1 MLQPNYLK
9 RLNENASMMQQ
20 QGSSE
25 EEILAM
31 RDAFIKQ
38 FGEEEPKKKNE
49 SVPSS
54 SLKAPWDSSTPPTL
68 AQSLSAYAE
77 PQKAQASGTSNG
89 TTKQPKTTKPAVE
102 EPKYAE
108 GTMAWNLS
116 KLKTSPYYQ
125 EMSTRAD
132 SFIAAGNISEEEK
145 QKKTQAVEDEWNSEG
160 VWNNVKRFANVAESL
175 FKERFFTLPSVIPGK
190 GYAAKPTGMNASV
203 AATDPFSKEK
213 KEAKKE
219 LLIEQE
225 EAKAQ
230 KKIPTPIT
238 NESINERA
246 KQIRIKEELNL
257 LKENKQ
263 KSFLKTAQT
272 NVDNMG
278 LSEKDKLQRF
288 QAVEYNSLQEENKI
302 ELEKQ
307 NILRPALEVKL
318 ANLNELIVK
327 ANNLTKNKTPLS
339 PEMNLEIQQKTKEY
353 NQMLVEATTSY
364 DKFLNTQEKLGTAS
378 ENLDIF
384 GRDYNWA
391 NNFYQNLKASIKEID
406 AGLFSGVSYGLNMK
420 SNLFDAIGIED
431 PFKTVDSDKMMI
443 SSFTDAVAGDLRAE
457 AEEAR
462 QSVAKPTELKSI
474 NSLESFGDWLRNSML
489 ATQAPILGAAM
500 TGPGGIAAIGI
511 SSTGN
516 AYANMQREME
526 EGIANYSD
534 SQMATVPLGHGLI
547 DSGQALLESNLFK
560 GASRVINSGTTAERQ
575 IMAEGFWKPLGK
587 DLVFGTVKSNA
598 WFTGI
603 TISKNIL
610 EKYGAGK
617 EDVQI
622 TDGLVD
628 SWATATSLGLILPVV
643 SHTFAAA
650 FVKPFSTETRI
661 QKSSDKLVKLEAQL
675 RDPSLSDLMKQE
687 TKEAYIKEKENFD
700 KLVKKQVENIKS
712 ISNNQLSEISAIT
725 KRQAKLRKKAEEI
738 KLDDTG
744 TKESKQR
751 LLDDL
756 AKEFKEIEQRRQDII
771 KQGPSVAL
779 EQLENPKRVQ
789 DLKDRAIRQLTQ
801 EAKEKGQTEF
811 KFDDSEISRR
821 AIKIHNEE
829 VAAINAA
836 KDAKEGSKKEADNIL
851 KNNVDTGDG
860 ISRSYDSLEEV
871 PEFLRPLAKKSSK
884 GTRKIGLFGKQE
896 EFQMYNVT
904 LSAKEIKS
912 AYDNFYKTKE
922 TKKVQE
928 TKPIAKPQEEIIEI
942 PADEIEALKED
953 VNRAEE
959 EGTLADN
966 VGEKMYRD
974 GKEGMLEING
984 QQYEFVTSDGYINEL
999 GNIELVGNEFIA
1011 SHGLSTFPPEGM
1023 RTEPITLGE
1032 KPGILTVDG
1041 KEYTFVRQRR
1051 PKRGESV
1058 IVLKENE
1065 TGLQRSFSGAKAER
1079 ILKDIELQKPAKKTT
1094 LPLTVE
1100 GKEATEPVKTPK
1112 EIKRE
1117 KRLDKVKA
1125 KQEFE
1130 AKSLEEIEQMQKE
1143 LDAETAQFEKEL
1155 LETAAKESEKQNRLM
1170 FPLREKEFVVTQKPN
1185 GEFSVSQKNPEGKYV
1200 GVKDEKVRNEAIDE
1214 FKSIKE
1220 SKDAKRLSDA
1230 EDLANQYRKEQNDK
1244 ILNALD
1250 KAVEWS
1256 RTVGK
1261 GKNQLFEGT
1270 LAIPLIA
1277 VNSGLKIVRAAY
1289 KGGKS
1294 LAEAIAEGYKFL
1306 KEKGYAIKEHE
1317 FKRYILDNINKDQ
1330 ELLNAKEE
1338 ISDLKAQAKDVIA
1351 AEREVG
1357 KIEKKEALDKQ
1368 AEKNSE
1374 QVTALK
1380 QKIKDGVE
1388 KMKQAVVDAKAKGFK
1403 AGSAEANKAF
1413 YKAKADLI
1421 DYARSV
1427 MPKGTPN
1434 KYNSQ
1439 IITAIKELKP
1449 NNFFKQVQRINDIVD
1464 YASKDIAASTKK
1476 KLIAKIKEAIDP
1488 NSILYKSEA
1497 KVKNSKITAEAKEN
1511 LIKFLDGYKGVDF
1524 ETLDIQQLTD
1534 INNQINDIIN
1544 NGKAGRKSIK
1554 EQQDL
1559 VKRTINEEIPVIVS
1573 RKTGDVETGRYNLE
1587 EELGKGNVVVVDGK
1601 TYLPSDLEYVK
1612 ENMQGEFDGELI
1624 VVPKTE
1630 QKAQNQY
1637 NTSNSFFINLKNG
1650 EIKKALFGS
1659 ATRFVKK
1666 QILNISGVKAVYQDL
1681 IFDDASSDFLNKH
1694 AIQPLESVENR
1705 SQLSYGKFVRSLNK
1719 LIDTTFGRTKKEYTS
1734 IFQVW
1739 ESETRKKIRT
1749 EKNRKQKGTYENTF
1763 LTETDL
1769 VITDSNGVNTLD
1781 KMTEAH
1787 VVQLYNELRNPMNI
1801 RKFIS
1806 EGHTI
1811 EDVKKVIDHVNNNP
1825 KLKQVADSLPGLYS
1839 EMLPK
1844 LNEALDASGKDTII
1858 PEKYLDSDKTTYA
1871 EVLEKFYGD
1880 NIPEQIPYV
1889 PSAVEPMAEGAVDT
1903 LQQFRNYN
1911 NSKETLLFGNLYSRQ
1926 EGGRLI
1932 YKPFVDVYKG
1942 YAKNVALFT
1951 EGHMVLDNMNTL
1963 FNGEVNRK
1971 VLIKNFGKDWVE
1983 SAEEKSL
1990 AIITGRSEFDAASKL
2005 IKGSAKFSSI
2015 KNGIQLIVSPV
2026 SALGQLSGA
2035 VSFSA
2040 YIEPSD
2046 LKRYTEITFRKGKK
2060 NKELSQKYSKMVLN
2074 HPLLY
2079 DRINKS
2085 AHDIDSELIK
2095 SMSEGKGF
2103 LGSDY
2108 VSSTVSD
2115 GLYLTVVA
2123 DATAIYFGGHAVFG
2137 LEYEKLLIKYKSEG
2151 MSESKAKIK
2160 AEDEAM
2166 IKMFNIAEKTQ
2177 ASSKKAYAGKYI
2189 SNPLYRALGLVAFAG
2204 PAVQNGSTSIEFFR
2218 DAIKKKEN
2226 KIENLKRGTYFLT
2239 GAALLF
2245 NLSKYF
2251 ITSNDDD
2258 KSSTGDYSKMSEK
2271 TNAYADDFLTQF
2283 GFVGKT
2289 LSIAKNE
2296 IFREH
2301 FPSAVGMA
2309 KVNRN
2314 EKAGDQILRILT
2326 QASPTLGAIVRTS
2339 KKLID
2344 QKEQY
2349 STFRQTLAGVETFT
2363 NIPTDKLSMLTMR
2376 AVNMFNNDYKFA
2388 DRVSILLGKINE
2400 TSMLKYEDRI
2410 KQIQESSAIPIN
2422 KSMTQEE
2429 RDQYYK
2435 IPSDEEAE
2443 LFKQNAEMNHQVEYI
2458 EKYVNLL
2465 KEKGIDGYEKEVAK
2479 EEAKIETAREE
2490 IKEKYIEP
2498 AVEAMN
2504 NKDYKT
2510 AISINK
2516 EFKTY
2521 MYKLYEEDRSTFDV
2535 VAKTIKE
2542 TRDNV
2547 MEEKVAFLKDVKKA
2561 SPGRA
2566 RAIAIYERFGD
2577 LTTDRDR
2584 IDRISISV
2592 LVKLNV
2598 IDESTAKEYVKYIR
2612 ENK

>member
-1 MLQPNYLK
+1 MLQPKKLPSPNDILGESNK
-9 RLNENASMMQQ
+9 LPSPF
-20 QGSSE
+20 
-25 EEILAM
+25 EILGTT
-31 RDAFIKQ
+31 DD
-38 FGEEEPKKKNE
+38 EDSKKKKE
-49 SVPSS
+49 SAPSS

-77 PQKAQASGTSNG
+77 PQKAQVSGTSNG
-89 TTKQPKTTKPAVE
+89 TTKPPKTTKPVVE
-102 EPKYAE
+102 EKKYEE

-125 EMSTRAD
+125 EMSTRANN
-132 SFIAAGNISEEEK
+132 FIAAGKVSDKNYQEAK
-145 QKKTQAVEDEWNSEG
+145 QEVEDEFNTTG
-160 VWNNVKRFANVAESL
+160 IWNNVKSIASKAENIIRTSLLSPIGGPMINVAA
-175 FKERFFTLPSVIPGK
+175 G
-190 GYAAKPTGMNASV
+190 V
-203 AATDPFSKEK
+203 AITKHPFDKEK
-213 KEAKKE
+213 KEARKE
-219 LLIEQE
+219 LLLEQE
-225 EAKAQ
+225 KAKAE
-230 KKIPTPIT
+230 KKIPVQIT
-238 NESINERA
+238 EQLVDERA
-246 KQIRIKEELNL
+246 KEIK
-257 LKENKQ
+257 LKEKLNAFKETQQ
-263 KSFLKTAQT
+263 KSFLKTAQS
-272 NVDNMG
+272 NVDKMG

-288 QAVEYNSLQEENKI
+288 EAVKYNSLNEENKI

-307 NILRPALEVKL
+307 NILRPALELKL
-318 ANLNELIVK
+318 ADLNELIVK

-353 NQMLVEATTSY
+353 NELLQESQSSY
-364 DKFLNTQEKLGTAS
+364 DKFLSTQEQLGDAAD
-378 ENLDIF
+378 NLDIF
-384 GRDYNWA
+384 RRDYNWA
-391 NNFYQNLKASIKEID
+391 NNFYQNLRGSIKELD
-406 AGLFSGVSYGLNMK
+406 AGLLSGISYGLNMK
-420 SNLFDAIGIED
+420 KKLFESVGLEN
-431 PFKTVDSDKMMI
+431 PFDKREEFM
-443 SSFTDAVAGDLRAE
+443 SSFSDLVAEDLRIE
-457 AEEAR
+457 AEEGRQTVAR
-462 QSVAKPTELKSI
+462 PTELKSI
-474 NSLESFGDWLRNSML
+474 NSLESFGDWFRNSML
-489 ATQAPILGAAM
+489 ATQAPILAAAA
-500 TGPGGIAAIGI
+500 TGPIGITAIGA

-516 AYANMQREME
+516 AYANMFKEMQ
-526 EGIANYSD
+526 EGTANYSD
-534 SQMATVPLGHGLI
+534 LQMALIPAGHGMI
-547 DSGQALLESNLFK
+547 DSGQALLESNLLRS
-560 GASRVINSGTTAERQ
+560 GSRVIKSAKGAERQ

-587 DLVFGTVKSNA
+587 DLVFGTAKSNA

-622 TDGLVD
+622 TDGLED
-628 SWATATSLGLILPVV
+628 SWATATALGVITPII
-643 SHTFAAA
+643 SHSYAAA
-650 FVKPFSTETRI
+650 IVKPWSTETRI

-725 KRQAKLRKKAEEI
+725 KRQAKLRAKAKEI

-811 KFDDSEISRR
+811 KFDDAEISRR

-836 KDAKEGSKKEADNIL
+836 KEAKRQAESEK
-851 KNNVDTGDG
+851 
-860 ISRSYDSLEEV
+860 
-871 PEFLRPLAKKSSK
+871 AKTEKP
-884 GTRKIGLFGKQE
+884 
-896 EFQMYNVT
+896 
-904 LSAKEIKS
+904 
-912 AYDNFYKTKE
+912 
-922 TKKVQE
+922 KVEE
-928 TKPIAKPQEEIIEI
+928 TKPVVKPQEEIIEI

-966 VGEKMYRD
+966 VGEKIYSN
-974 GKEGMLEING
+974 GKEGMLEIEG
-984 QQYEFVTSDGYINEL
+984 QQYVFRTSDGYINEL
-999 GNIELVGNEFIA
+999 GNIHEVGNEFI
-1011 SHGLSTFPPEGM
+1011 SSYDMSTFPPEGM
-1023 RTEPITLGE
+1023 RTEPVTLGE

-1041 KEYTFVRQRR
+1041 KEYTFIRQRR

-1065 TGLQRSFSGAKAER
+1065 TGLQRSFRGAKAER
-1079 ILKDIELQKPAKKTT
+1079 ILKDIELQKPAKETT

-1100 GKEATEPVKTPK
+1100 GKETTETVKTPK

-1117 KRLDKVKA
+1117 QRLDRVKA

-1143 LDAETAQFEKEL
+1143 LDAETAQVEKDL
-1155 LETAAKESEKQNRLM
+1155 LETAAKESEKENRLM

-1230 EDLANQYRKEQNDK
+1230 EELANQYRKEQNDK

-1250 KAVEWS
+1250 RAIEATS
-1256 RTVGK
+1256 TK
-1261 GKNQLFEGT
+1261 GKAYDAT
-1270 LAIPLIA
+1270 LGIPLMVA
-1277 VNSGLKIVRAAY
+1277 NSGLKVVRAAY

-1306 KEKGYAIKEHE
+1306 KEKGYAVRENE
-1317 FKRYILDNINKDQ
+1317 FKKYALENINNYQ

-1368 AEKNSE
+1368 AAKNNE

-1388 KMKQAVVDAKAKGFK
+1388 KMKQAVVDAKAKGFR
-1403 AGSAEANKAF
+1403 AGSVEANKAF
-1413 YKAKADLI
+1413 KQAKADLI
-1421 DYARSV
+1421 EYAKSV
-1427 MPKGTPN
+1427 IPKGMPER
-1434 KYNSQ
+1434 YNSQ
-1439 IITAIKELKP
+1439 ILNAIKGLTE
-1449 NNFFKQVQRINDIVD
+1449 NNFAKQIQRVSDIMD
-1464 YASKDIAASTKK
+1464 YAAKDMNAATKK
-1476 KLIAKIKEAIDP
+1476 SLIKTIKDAINP
-1488 NSILYKSEA
+1488 KSILYKSDA
-1497 KVKNSKITAEAKEN
+1497 KVKNTKITAEAKEN

-1534 INNQINDIIN
+1534 INNQITDIIN

-1554 EQQDL
+1554 QQQEL

-1573 RKTGDVETGRYNLE
+1573 RKTGDIETGTYNLE
-1587 EELGKGNVVVVDGK
+1587 EELGKGNVVIVDGK
-1601 TYLPSDLEYVK
+1601 TYLPSDLKYVK

-1624 VVPKTE
+1624 VVPSTE
-1630 QKAQNQY
+1630 QKAQSQY
-1637 NTSNSFFINLKNG
+1637 NTSNSFFTNIKNG
-1650 EIKKALFGS
+1650 EIKKAFFGS
-1659 ATRFVKK
+1659 ASKFIKK
-1666 QILNISGVKAVYQDL
+1666 QFSSMSGIRTTFQDL
-1681 IFDDASSDFLNKH
+1681 MSDDASSNFLNKY

-1705 SQLSYGKFVRSLNK
+1705 SQLSYRRFINSLDKVIGDVFGKN
-1719 LIDTTFGRTKKEYTS
+1719 KKEYTS
-1734 IFQVW
+1734 LFQVW
-1739 ESETRKKIRT
+1739 ESEVKKKIVT
-1749 EKNRKQKGTYENTF
+1749 KINKGKKGTYENTF

-1781 KMTEAH
+1781 KMSDAH

-1811 EDVKKVIDHVNNNP
+1811 EDVKKVIDHVNSNP
-1825 KLKQVADSLPGLYS
+1825 KLKQIAESLPGLYA

-1858 PEKYLDSDKTTYA
+1858 PEKYLDSDRTKYA

-1880 NIPEQIPYV
+1880 NIPEEIPYV
-1889 PSAVEPMAEGAVDT
+1889 PSAVEPKAEGGVDT
-1903 LQQFRNYN
+1903 LQQFRDYS
-1911 NSKETLLFGNLYSRQ
+1911 NSKQTLLFGNLYSRQ
-1926 EGGRLI
+1926 EGGKLI
-1932 YKPFVDVYKG
+1932 YKPFTDVYKG
-1942 YAKNVALFT
+1942 YAKNVANFT

-1983 SAEEKSL
+1983 SAESKSL
-1990 AIITGRSEFDAASKL
+1990 AIVTGINEFDIIGKSGGFKNL
-2005 IKGSAKFSSI
+2005 SKFSSI
-2015 KNGIQLIVSPV
+2015 KNGVQLVFSPV
-2026 SALGQLSGA
+2026 SAAGQLVGTF
-2035 VSFSA
+2035 SFYNKLETKA
-2040 YIEPSD
+2040 DKAEY
-2046 LKRYTEITFRKGKK
+2046 LKIYKS
-2060 NKELSQKYSKMVLN
+2060 KELWSAHFKKIIN
-2074 HPLLY
+2074 HPLFY
-2079 DRINKS
+2079 ARINKS
-2085 AHDIDSELIK
+2085 SHDVDSQALR
-2095 SMSEGKGF
+2095 SMAEQSGWKVTETT
-2103 LGSDY
+2103 
-2108 VSSTVSD
+2108 SSIVSD
-2115 GLYLTVVA
+2115 GLYLTSIS
-2123 DATAIYFGGHAVFG
+2123 DAAAIAIGGIGTFGV
-2137 LEYEKLLIKYKSEG
+2137 EYNKLYQKYKSK
-2151 MSESKAKIK
+2151 MSDSEAKAR
-2160 AEDEAM
+2160 AEEEAM
-2166 IKMFNIAEKTQ
+2166 LKMFNVAEETQ
-2177 ASSKKAYAGKYI
+2177 ASSKEAYTGKMLTDPIYKT
-2189 SNPLYRALGLVAFAG
+2189 LGLFAFLG
-2204 PAVQNGSTSIEFFR
+2204 PSIQNGSIAIQSAR
-2218 DAIKKKEN
+2218 DVLNKRGD
-2226 KIENLKRGTYFLT
+2226 KIENLKKAAYF
-2239 GAALLF
+2239 GATSALLF
-2245 NLSKYF
+2245 NIFKNLLQE
-2251 ITSNDDD
+2251 NDD
-2258 KSSTGDYSKMSEK
+2258 KSGKEDYSNIYKFANS
-2271 TNAYADDFLTQF
+2271 AFDDVLTQF
-2283 GFVGKT
+2283 GIYGKQV
-2289 LSIAKNE
+2289 SIFKNE
-2296 IFREH
+2296 MFREH
-2301 FPSAVGMA
+2301 FPAAVGIA
-2309 KVNRN
+2309 KAPQN
-2314 EKAGDQILRILT
+2314 EKATDAVMRILS
-2326 QASPTLGAIVRTS
+2326 QESPTFGASIRTAKKAYDS
-2339 KKLID
+2339 KD
-2344 QKEQY
+2344 QY
-2349 STFRQTLAGVETFT
+2349 SVFRQTMAGIETIT
-2363 NIPTDKLSMLTMR
+2363 NVPTDKATQLSIRMTS
-2376 AVNMFNNDYKFA
+2376 VFDDDYKFA
-2388 DRVSILLGKINE
+2388 DRFKILIGTINE
-2400 TSMLKYEDRI
+2400 TSMLKYKDRVKKI
-2410 KQIQESSAIPIN
+2410 EEVSDIYIN
-2422 KSMTQEE
+2422 KSMTPQEQ
-2429 RDQYYK
+2429 DQYYK
-2435 IPSDEEAE
+2435 ISNSEEAE
-2443 LFKQNAEMNHQVEYI
+2443 LFKQNAEMNHKLDYI

-2465 KEKGIDGYEKEVAK
+2465 KEKGIDGYEKEILK

-2498 AVEAMN
+2498 VVEAMN

-2510 AISINK
+2510 AVSINK

-2598 IDESTAKEYVKYIR
+2598 IDESTAKEYVKYVR

>member
-1 MLQPNYLK
+1 
-9 RLNENASMMQQ
+9 
-20 QGSSE
+20 
-25 EEILAM
+25 
-31 RDAFIKQ
+31 
-38 FGEEEPKKKNE
+38 
-49 SVPSS
+49 
-54 SLKAPWDSSTPPTL
+54 
-68 AQSLSAYAE
+68 
-77 PQKAQASGTSNG
+77 
-89 TTKQPKTTKPAVE
+89 
-102 EPKYAE
+102 
-108 GTMAWNLS
+108 
-116 KLKTSPYYQ
+116 
-125 EMSTRAD
+125 
-132 SFIAAGNISEEEK
+132 
-145 QKKTQAVEDEWNSEG
+145 
-160 VWNNVKRFANVAESL
+160 
-175 FKERFFTLPSVIPGK
+175 
-190 GYAAKPTGMNASV
+190 
-203 AATDPFSKEK
+203 
-213 KEAKKE
+213 
-219 LLIEQE
+219 
-225 EAKAQ
+225 
-230 KKIPTPIT
+230 
-238 NESINERA
+238 
-246 KQIRIKEELNL
+246 
-257 LKENKQ
+257 
-263 KSFLKTAQT
+263 
-272 NVDNMG
+272 
-278 LSEKDKLQRF
+278 
-288 QAVEYNSLQEENKI
+288 
-302 ELEKQ
+302 
-307 NILRPALEVKL
+307 
-318 ANLNELIVK
+318 
-327 ANNLTKNKTPLS
+327 
-339 PEMNLEIQQKTKEY
+339 
-353 NQMLVEATTSY
+353 
-364 DKFLNTQEKLGTAS
+364 
-378 ENLDIF
+378 
-384 GRDYNWA
+384 
-391 NNFYQNLKASIKEID
+391 
-406 AGLFSGVSYGLNMK
+406 
-420 SNLFDAIGIED
+420 
-431 PFKTVDSDKMMI
+431 
-443 SSFTDAVAGDLRAE
+443 
-457 AEEAR
+457 
-462 QSVAKPTELKSI
+462 
-474 NSLESFGDWLRNSML
+474 
-489 ATQAPILGAAM
+489 
-500 TGPGGIAAIGI
+500 
-511 SSTGN
+511 
-516 AYANMQREME
+516 
-526 EGIANYSD
+526 
-534 SQMATVPLGHGLI
+534 
-547 DSGQALLESNLFK
+547 
-560 GASRVINSGTTAERQ
+560 
-575 IMAEGFWKPLGK
+575 
-587 DLVFGTVKSNA
+587 
-598 WFTGI
+598 
-603 TISKNIL
+603 
-610 EKYGAGK
+610 
-617 EDVQI
+617 
-622 TDGLVD
+622 
-628 SWATATSLGLILPVV
+628 
-643 SHTFAAA
+643 
-650 FVKPFSTETRI
+650 
-661 QKSSDKLVKLEAQL
+661 
-675 RDPSLSDLMKQE
+675 MKQE

-836 KDAKEGSKKEADNIL
+836 KEAKKQAESEGAKPK
-851 KNNVDTGDG
+851 T
-860 ISRSYDSLEEV
+860 EEV
-871 PEFLRPLAKKSSK
+871 
-884 GTRKIGLFGKQE
+884 
-896 EFQMYNVT
+896 
-904 LSAKEIKS
+904 
-912 AYDNFYKTKE
+912 
-922 TKKVQE
+922 
-928 TKPIAKPQEEIIEI
+928 KPIAKPQEEIIEV
-942 PADEIEALKED
+942 PADEIEALKEE

-966 VGEKMYRD
+966 LGEKIYSN
-974 GKEGMLEING
+974 GKEGMLEIEG
-984 QQYEFVTSDGYINEL
+984 QQYVFRTSDGYINEL
-999 GNIELVGNEFIA
+999 GNIHEVGNEFI
-1011 SHGLSTFPPEGM
+1011 SSYDMSTFPPEGM
-1023 RTEPITLGE
+1023 RTEPVALGE

-1051 PKRGESV
+1051 PKKGESV

-1065 TGLQRSFSGAKAER
+1065 TGLQRSFRGAKAER
-1079 ILKDIELQKPAKKTT
+1079 ILKDIELQKPAKETT

-1100 GKEATEPVKTPK
+1100 GKETTETVKTPK

-1117 KRLDKVKA
+1117 QRLDRVKA

-1143 LDAETAQFEKEL
+1143 LDAETAQVEKDL

-1250 KAVEWS
+1250 RAIEATS
-1256 RTVGK
+1256 TK
-1261 GKNQLFEGT
+1261 GKAYDAT
-1270 LAIPLIA
+1270 LGIPLMVA
-1277 VNSGLKIVRAAY
+1277 NSGLKVVRAAY

-1306 KEKGYAIKEHE
+1306 KEKGYAIRENE
-1317 FKRYILDNINKDQ
+1317 FKKYALENINKDQ

-1388 KMKQAVVDAKAKGFK
+1388 KMKQAVVDAKAKGFR
-1403 AGSAEANKAF
+1403 AGSVEANKAF
-1413 YKAKADLI
+1413 KQAKADLI
-1421 DYARSV
+1421 EYAKSV
-1427 MPKGTPN
+1427 IPKGMPER
-1434 KYNSQ
+1434 YNSQ
-1439 IITAIKELKP
+1439 ILNAIKGLTE
-1449 NNFFKQVQRINDIVD
+1449 NNFAKQIQRVSDIMD
-1464 YASKDIAASTKK
+1464 YAAKDMNAATKK
-1476 KLIAKIKEAIDP
+1476 SLIKTIKDAIDP
-1488 NSILYKSEA
+1488 KSILYKSDA
-1497 KVKNSKITAEAKEN
+1497 KVKNTKITAEAKEN

-1534 INNQINDIIN
+1534 INNQIKDIIN

-1554 EQQDL
+1554 QQQEL

-1666 QILNISGVKAVYQDL
+1666 QILNISGIKAVYQDL

-2115 GLYLTVVA
+2115 GLYLTAVA
-2123 DATAIYFGGHAVFG
+2123 DATAIYLGGHAVFG

-2160 AEDEAM
+2160 AEEEAM